1 MRCAMRC
8 AISRALGAACAAV
21 PLFLA
26 ACRSAEQQST
36 PTSEAAPR
44 AEDVPASPRARADA
58 TATTATTTTTTT
70 TDASTT
76 APTAALLPA
85 ERWTQLTP
93 KVRCD
98 SARGIVEFE
107 AVAVLKTGFLEQ
119 YVCTVGTR
127 EHEALFAFDGKA
139 SDVHAALLVAGLEPG
154 RPGYWREV
162 EGANGER
169 TIELVA
175 PSGPEVAIRVRLADG
190 TERGVEWFAR
200 ASPVQLREV
209 DAATTPPS
217 RFVFAGSKF
226 VTNRRTGAERYAADS
241 AGSLVGLVT
250 FGDETIASVDVIPD
264 KSDVAAP
271 IWEAFTER
279 MPEPGMIVTIVIA
292 AAKPD
297 DRARKTSV
305 NTCPTAVH
313 LAHAATT
320 MSPTQRVEIR
330 ALKDAEEVA
339 VTLGST
345 ADAPVSQL
353 RTKLSNKKARSRRKP
368 TTEPFRGRWDVQT
381 RSRYRSRS
389 RHEQATT
396 ESARVNF
403 CPQQGHKICES
414 AGP

>member
-1 MRCAMRC
+1 MRC
-8 AISRALGAACAAV
+8 AISRALGAACAAIA
-21 PLFLA
+21 LFVA

-58 TATTATTTTTTT
+58 TATTATT
-70 TDASTT
+70 DASTI
-76 APTAALLPA
+76 APHAANLPA

-107 AVAVLKTGFLEQ
+107 AVAVLKAGFLEQ

-139 SDVHAALLVAGLEPG
+139 SDVHAALLLAGLEPG

-175 PSGPEVAIRVRLADG
+175 PTGPEVSIRVRLADG
-190 TERGVEWFAR
+190 TERGIEWFAR

-250 FGDETIASVDVIPD
+250 FGDETIASVEVIPD

-279 MPEPGMIVTIVIA
+279 MPEPGTIVTIVIA

-297 DRARKTSV
+297 DRARKTGAI
-305 NTCPTAVH
+305 THPTPVH

-320 MSPTQRVEIR
+320 MSPTQRAEIR
-330 ALKDAEEVA
+330 ALKGAEEVA

>member
-1 MRCAMRC
+1 MRC

-58 TATTATTTTTTT
+58 IATTTTTTTTTT

-139 SDVHAALLVAGLEPG
+139 SDVHAALLLAGLEPG

-279 MPEPGMIVTIVIA
+279 MPEPGTIVTIVIA

-330 ALKDAEEVA
+330 ARKDAEEVA
-339 VTLGST
+339 VTLGSA
-345 ADAPVSQL
+345 ADASVSQL
-353 RTKLSNKKARSRRKP
+353 RTKLTYKKARSRRKP

-381 RSRYRSRS
+381 RSTYRSRS

-396 ESARVNF
+396 ESACVNF

-414 AGP
+414 LSYDT